1 MPTAVEL
8 GVDDVLSV
16 LTDIY
21 QLDGRVRHDEFR
33 ILCPH
38 PKHQDH
44 TPSAD
49 VNLKSGEWKCFSC
62 GRAGDLII
70 LGMFVLGKSREEVK
84 QILSPDTVEGK
95 IASITRRI
103 ALVTRQASASVTRK
117 KNPNYIPP
125 VGSYHDGPLDYMLN
139 RRLTME
145 TLEKYGVRFVRS
157 QELLRT
163 DQKPFTVTNCIGIP
177 ICDIR
182 GNALAWCYRA
192 TPDSERWFQEIRYIY
207 TPEVDLNS
215 LWFGINHT
223 RKGREVAITEG
234 AIDSMW
240 LNQLGITA
248 MAILGSNVR
257 QPKKINQLS
266 RFSKVTMFADHDQGG
281 VQAVSFLG
289 RALRQRGVPCMVVT
303 YPAWAHGK
311 DPQDMPPV
319 DVELLYERA
328 IPYTAWLHRAALS
341 RN

>member
-1 MPTAVEL
+1 MPVAAEL

-21 QLDGRVRHDEFR
+21 QLEGKIRHDEFR

-49 VNLKSGEWKCFSC
+49 VNLGTGEWKCFSC

-70 LGMFVLGKSREEVK
+70 LGTYVLGKTREEVK
-84 QILSPDTVEGK
+84 QILSPDTAEGK

-103 ALVTRQASASVTRK
+103 AVITKQSSAPATKK

-125 VGSYHDGPLDYMLN
+125 VGSYHDGPLDYMLD
-139 RRLTME
+139 RRLNRK
-145 TLEKYGVRFVRS
+145 TLRKYGVRFVRR

-163 DQKPFTVTNCIGIP
+163 DQPSFEVTNCIGIP
-177 ICDIR
+177 ICDIHDEAI
-182 GNALAWCYRA
+182 GWCYRA
-192 TPDSERWFQEIRYIY
+192 TPDSEPWFREIRYIY

-215 LWFGINHT
+215 LWFGINHAKT
-223 RKGREVAITEG
+223 KEIAITEG

-240 LNQLGITA
+240 LSQLGIPA
-248 MAILGSNVR
+248 IAILGSNVR

-266 RFSKVTMFADHDQGG
+266 NFSRVTMFADRDQAG
-281 VQAVSFLG
+281 VQAVNFLG

-303 YPAWAHGK
+303 YPTWAHGK
-311 DPQDMPPV
+311 DPQEMPPV

-328 IPYTAWLHRAALS
+328 IPYTAWLHRESLAK
-341 RN
+341 N